1 MAKVVLRDQIE
12 KSSTAFC
19 GFSGPVLVGKTFPRD
34 SLPIKPATDGFNI
47 GCDLELFAL
56 Y

>member
-12 KSSTAFC
+12 KTSTAFC
-19 GFSGPVLVGKTFPRD
+19 GFSDQVLAGKISQRD
-34 SLPIKPATDGFNI
+34 FHPIKPATDGFNI
-47 GCDLELFAL
+47 GCELELFAL